1 VGPVQAQL
9 LDLVAD
15 VSGEHAALV
24 AARLEPRD
32 KVKDV
37 DLRRCKLLWLATLE
51 IQLVT
56 TYYWSAT
63 WLGLGLLW
71 LGKVVTMPYD
81 DGYLQPARLRIS
93 L

>member
-1 VGPVQAQL
+1 
-9 LDLVAD
+9 
-15 VSGEHAALV
+15 V

-37 DLRRCKLLWLATLE
+37 DVRCCELLWLATLE
-51 IQLVT
+51 IQLDT
-56 TYYWSAT
+56 ACSGSAT
-63 WLGLGLLW
+63 WLGRGLSW